1 MKSMKIY
8 VAGPYTGTTLE
19 EIEENVR
26 KAMEAGLQIWKK
38 GHFPYIPHL
47 THWPDILS
55 RELNIQMGWEDYMK
69 WHAVW
74 VDHCDALF
82 LLAESKGAL
91 LEYRRCVENNKV
103 IFHSLDEI
111 PSVDRSPTWADV
123 HVEEISKIENRK
135 TPPSK

>member
-1 MKSMKIY
+1 MCLKSMKIY
-8 VAGPYTGTTLE
+8 VAGPYTGSTLE

-26 KAMEAGLQIWKK
+26 RAMEAGLKIWKK

-47 THWPDILS
+47 THWPNILA
-55 RELNIQMGWEDYMK
+55 RDLEIEMGWVDYMN
-69 WHAVW
+69 WHAPW

-91 LEYRRCVENNKV
+91 LEYNRAKEEGKN

-111 PSVDRSPTWADV
+111 PTVERSLTWARECANDDD
-123 HVEEISKIENRK
+123 
-135 TPPSK
+135 